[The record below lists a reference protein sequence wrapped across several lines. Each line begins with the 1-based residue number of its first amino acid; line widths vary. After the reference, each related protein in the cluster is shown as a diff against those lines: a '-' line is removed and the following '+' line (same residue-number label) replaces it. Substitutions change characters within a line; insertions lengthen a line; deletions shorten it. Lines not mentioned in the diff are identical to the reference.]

1 MIKAQNLTL
10 RRGTKLLLD
19 NADFVIYPQERIGI
33 VGRNGAGK
41 TSLFSVLHGQLD
53 IDAGNLDMPADW
65 RISSVEQIIHDTERN
80 IRDFVIDGDK
90 HLRDLQKQRLNANES
105 DGMLIAEL
113 ETALVD
119 AQEYSANSRAEQL
132 LSGLGFASNQFQTA
146 VGQFSGGWQMRA
158 ALAKALMAPSD
169 LLLLDEPTNHL
180 DLDAMLWLERWLNT
194 YPGTIIIISHDTE
207 FLDNVVKHVLHFEH
221 KKINKYKGNYQS
233 FLMQRAQTMQQ
244 NQQAW
249 EKQQREAA
257 RLQGFID
264 RFKAKAS
271 KARQAQSRIKALDRM
286 QALAPIHAESNINI
300 NIPQPE
306 NLPDPLLILE
316 NAVVGYIDDNN
327 SQRPI
332 LNNINITVRGGD
344 RIGVLGVN
352 GAGKSTL
359 IKTIAQEIELL
370 SGSFK
375 PAKGMQI
382 GYFAQHQLDMLDDES
397 SALQHLIRIAPDT
410 KEQDLR
416 NYLGGFGFGGT
427 MVTEKIAPMSG
438 GEKARLALAIIVWS
452 KPNILLLDEPSN
464 HLDVETRQALTS
476 ALSEFNGSMIL
487 ISHDR
492 NLLRTSVDNF
502 WIVHNGR
509 VDEYDGDLD
518 DYKTWVENNKQAQN
532 NNIDSTES
540 VISNTS
546 NDSNTNRREQRRI
559 QAQERQRIAKLRQPI
574 ENKISKLEKELKK
587 HQHQLEEL
595 NVIMSL
601 DDFYTDAMREQR
613 SEIIEKHGIVSK
625 NIDDLEEQWLV
636 LNEELETI

>member
-1 MIKAQNLTL
+1 MIKAQNITL

-19 NADFVIYPQERIGI
+19 CAYFVIYPQERIGI
-33 VGRNGAGK
+33 VGKNGAGK
-41 TSLFSVLHGQLD
+41 TSLFSVLHGNLE
-53 IDAGNLDMPADW
+53 IDAGELEMPSQW
-65 RISSVEQIIHDTERN
+65 RISSVEQIIQDTKRN

-90 HLRDLQKQRLNANES
+90 HLRQLQKQRSNVDEN
-105 DGMLIAEL
+105 DGILIAEI

-132 LSGLGFASNQFQTA
+132 LSGLGFAPNQFNTP
-146 VGQFSGGWQMRA
+146 VGEFSGGWQMRA

-180 DLDAMLWLERWLNT
+180 DLDAMLWLERWLST
-194 YPGTIIIISHDTE
+194 YPGTVIIISHDTE
-207 FLDNVVKHVLHFEH
+207 FLDNVAKHILHFEH
-221 KKINKYKGNYQS
+221 KKINKYRGNYQS
-233 FLMQRAQTMQQ
+233 FLTQRAEAMQQ

-249 EKQQREAA
+249 DKQQREAA

-271 KARQAQSRIKALDRM
+271 KARQAQSRIKALAKM
-286 QALAPIHAESNINI
+286 QELAPVHAENNIHI

-316 NAVVGYIDDNN
+316 NGVVGYTTENDI
-327 SQRPI
+327 QKAI
-332 LNNINITVRGGD
+332 INNINLTVRGGD

-427 MVTEKIAPMSG
+427 MATEKIAPMSG
-438 GEKARLALAIIVWS
+438 GEKARLALAIIVWN

-492 NLLRTSVDNF
+492 SLLRTTVDNF
-502 WIVHNGR
+502 WIVHNGQ

-518 DYKTWVENNKQAQN
+518 DYKAWVENNKQVESDNQPNDN
-532 NNIDSTES
+532 NTIDADSDANI
-540 VISNTS
+540 
-546 NDSNTNRREQRRI
+546 NRRELRRI

-587 HQHQLEEL
+587 QQQQLDEL
-595 NVIMSL
+595 NAIMSQE
-601 DDFYTDAMREQR
+601 DFYTDAMRDQRPHTLEQ
-613 SEIIEKHGIVSK
+613 HGVTSK
-625 NIDDLEEQWLV
+625 QIDDLEEQWLL
-636 LNEELETI
+636 LNEELEAI